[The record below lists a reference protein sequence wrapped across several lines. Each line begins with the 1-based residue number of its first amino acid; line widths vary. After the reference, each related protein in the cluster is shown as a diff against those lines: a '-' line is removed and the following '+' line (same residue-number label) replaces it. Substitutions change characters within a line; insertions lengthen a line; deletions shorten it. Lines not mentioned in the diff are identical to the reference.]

1 MVANAAF
8 QHSVLSECNSGIT
21 VCCDVI
27 PRGMENV
34 GGCVRSSYLDGRR
47 NIAIAL
53 IGDRPCSDRAERG
66 LDSGVTAAAS
76 KYPSPQLL
84 LQLRRP
90 VRHQLQRDLAL
101 LLGVVHQQALAIGG
115 DVERYPEAG
124 RS

>member
-53 IGDRPCSDRAERG
+53 IGDRPCSDRAERA
-66 LDSGVTAAAS
+66 LDSGVRARAAA
-76 KYPSPQLL
+76 
-84 LQLRRP
+84 LRMHGFAR
-90 VRHQLQRDLAL
+90 QTFAEDLIFRL
-101 LLGVVHQQALAIGG
+101 WFLLG
-115 DVERYPEAG
+115 
-124 RS
+124 